1 MEYNTFENMM
11 NKYKQENESSIYEF
25 AKTLYLV
32 GNFVAT
38 LTIIY
43 ILIT

>member
-1 MEYNTFENMM
+1 MEYNKFENMM

-25 AKTLYLV
+25 AKTLYIA

-38 LTIIY
+38 LIIIH

>member
-1 MEYNTFENMM
+1 MEYNTFEDLM

-25 AKTLYLV
+25 TKTLYLV
-32 GNFVAT
+32 ANFVMT
-38 LTIIY
+38 LIIIH